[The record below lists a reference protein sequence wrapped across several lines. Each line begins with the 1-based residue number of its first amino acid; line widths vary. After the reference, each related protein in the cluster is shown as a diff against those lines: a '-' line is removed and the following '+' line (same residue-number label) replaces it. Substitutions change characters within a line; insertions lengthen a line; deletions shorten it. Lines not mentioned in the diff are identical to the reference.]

1 MVTVITEK
9 RTVLME
15 TSTVESEPRPVFFP
29 APHHAACQR
38 CGGFL
43 VDEVCMDLGNSTGE
57 LDCLTKRCVQCGDLV
72 DPVILRNR
80 CLH

>member
-1 MVTVITEK
+1 
-9 RTVLME
+9 
-15 TSTVESEPRPVFFP
+15 
-29 APHHAACQR
+29 
-38 CGGFL
+38 
-43 VDEVCMDLGNSTGE
+43 MDLGNSTGE